1 MESVTQQTP
10 GWFSTDGFMPHGHC
24 YLWEPGVLWVSVISD
39 SIIAL
44 SYFSIPF
51 ALMYF
56 TRKRPD
62 FEFDWV
68 FKLFSVFILAC
79 GFTHVLDVWT
89 VWNTDY
95 QLAAFAKAFTAI
107 ASLLTAILLWKL
119 MPHALQLPSPQ
130 QLEESNARLQDE
142 VKQRERAVEM
152 MRQAKSEAESAT
164 RAKSDFLSN
173 MSHEIR
179 TPMNAVLGMLYLALK
194 TNLSTKQ
201 QNYLSKAQSAANS
214 LLGII
219 NDILDFSKIE
229 AGKLE
234 FEAIE
239 FRLDSVLEQLTD
251 TINLQARGKGI
262 EFLIRYDAAIP
273 SRLIGDPLRL
283 RQVLLNLC
291 NNAFKFTEQGEVEL
305 AFQALNITETDI
317 TLQISIRDTGIGM
330 TPEVQG
336 KLFQKFTQADES
348 STRRYGGTGLGLAIS
363 KHLVELM
370 GGRIWV
376 EASQLGKGTTMC
388 CTVQLQI
395 SPKAQINQRKLIEQA
410 GPLLKG
416 IRVLIVDD
424 NEASRQIFSEMLA
437 SFELDVRVAANG
449 LEALKQLKQSADKPF
464 DVVLMDWHMPGM
476 NGDEVIRH
484 IHASVA
490 QPQPK
495 IIMVTAYGREDV
507 MNLADQ
513 AGVDGFLIKPVTP
526 STLLDAILSVLG
538 RGRILD
544 SREKTDDKDVV
555 ATSPNF
561 AGNHLLLVE
570 DNDINREFAVGLL
583 HSMNIE
589 VDEAV
594 NGEVAVAMVQ
604 QQSYNGVLMD
614 IQMPV
619 MDGLEATRHIRA
631 LAKQQGGE
639 YFAKLPIIA
648 MTAMAMAKDAEE
660 CQQAGMNDF
669 VTKPVSP
676 ESLTATLTKWLP
688 VSSQTV
694 VKEPADTSDGAD
706 MLSLRS
712 FNAAQ
717 GIHRIG
723 GRAEDYRKQL
733 MRFRAHYAEAVNELQ
748 RLIRE
753 EGIASGEAYCHALK
767 GVSGNLS
774 ANELFACATE
784 LDDLLKQG
792 KIPEPEQFEH
802 LRQLLQQAMHEID
815 GLSVAAVTK
824 PAAATVL
831 SHDALLSKLAAL
843 SSLLNEDVG
852 AAQQLLTELSASVVG
867 TETEQAVDEIANKL
881 DAFEIDDALALIKKL
896 RSKLDEMLV

>member
-1 MESVTQQTP
+1 MEHATQQTQ
-10 GWFSTDGFMPHGHC
+10 GWLNTDGFMPHGHC
-24 YLWEPGVLWVSVISD
+24 YLWEPGVLWMSVISD

-56 TRKRPD
+56 ARKRPD

-79 GFTHVLDVWT
+79 GVTHVFDVWT
-89 VWNTDY
+89 VWYTDY
-95 QLAAFAKAFTAI
+95 QLAAFAKAITAV
-107 ASLLTAILLWKL
+107 ASLLTATLLWKL
-119 MPHALQLPSPQ
+119 MPHALKLPSPL

-142 VKQRERAVEM
+142 VKQREVAVEM
-152 MRQAKSEAESAT
+152 MRQAKTEAEAAT
-164 RAKSDFLSN
+164 RAKSNFLAN

-194 TNLSTKQ
+194 TNLSSVQ

-219 NDILDFSKIE
+219 NDILDISKIE

-251 TINLQARGKGI
+251 TINLQAKRKGV
-262 EFLIRYDAAIP
+262 EFLIRHDTGIP
-273 SRLIGDPLRL
+273 HSLIGDPLRL

-305 AFQALNITETDI
+305 AFQCLRVSGTDI
-317 TLQISIRDTGIGM
+317 TLQISVRDTGIGM
-330 TPEVQG
+330 APEVQS
-336 KLFQKFTQADES
+336 KLFHKFTQADES

-376 EASQLGKGTTMC
+376 EESQLGNGTTMC

-395 SPKAQINQRKLIEQA
+395 SPQTQIHQRKLIEQA

-416 IRVLIVDD
+416 IRALIVDD
-424 NEASRQIFSEMLA
+424 NEVSRQIFSEMLG
-437 SFELDVRVAANG
+437 SFELDVSISANG
-449 LEALKQLKQSADKPF
+449 MEALKQLEQSADKPF
-464 DVVLMDWHMPGM
+464 DIMLMDWRMPGM
-476 NGDEVIRH
+476 NGDQVIRQ
-484 IHASVA
+484 IHASA
-490 QPQPK
+490 IQPQPK

-513 AGVDGFLIKPVTP
+513 AGVDSFLIKPVSP
-526 STLLDAILSVLG
+526 SMLLDTILSALG
-538 RGRILD
+538 HGRILG
-544 SREKTDDKDVV
+544 SREKNHDKDAPAVI
-555 ATSPNF
+555 PNF
-561 AGNHLLLVE
+561 AGTRLLLAE

-583 HSMNIE
+583 HSMNIA

-594 NGEVAVAMVQ
+594 DGEAAVAMVQ
-604 QQSYNGVLMD
+604 QHTYDGVLMD

-619 MDGLEATRHIRA
+619 LDGLEATRHIRA
-631 LAKQQGGE
+631 LAQQQGGE
-639 YFAKLPIIA
+639 YFTKLPIIA
-648 MTAMAMAKDAEE
+648 MTAMAMAKDAEK

-676 ESLTATLTKWLP
+676 ERLTATLTKWLP
-688 VSSQTV
+688 ISSQTIAKKPTV
-694 VKEPADTSDGAD
+694 TSDGAD
-706 MLSLRS
+706 MLALKSI
-712 FNAAQ
+712 NAEQ
-717 GIHRIG
+717 GMHRIG

-733 MRFRAHYAEAVNELQ
+733 IRFRAHYFDAVDELQ

-767 GVSGNLS
+767 GVFGNLG
-774 ANELFACATE
+774 ANELFTCATE
-784 LDDLLKQG
+784 LDDLLKRG
-792 KIPEPEQFEH
+792 RMPEPEQFEY

-815 GLSVAAVTK
+815 GLPVAAVTK
-824 PAAATVL
+824 PAAAAVL
-831 SHDALLSKLAAL
+831 SHDALLSKLETL
-843 SSLLNEDVG
+843 SSLLNNDVG
-852 AAQQLLTELSASVVG
+852 AAQQIHIELCAGVIG
-867 TETEQAVDEIANKL
+867 TKAEQAVQEITAKL
-881 DAFEIDDALALIKKL
+881 EAFEIDDTLALIKTL
-896 RSKLDEMLV
+896 RSKLEKTET